1 MLIAILYTGELRT
14 CFKTIEYTKKNIL
27 LNDDIHVFATIQNAD
42 TIECNEFIKTHIGSN
57 LKNLTHFNKT
67 EIVWNFIQDE
77 LLSKMSINNSTYNY
91 LKQSG
96 SMIENYQSYLSY
108 KSLLEYEKAQN
119 IKYDYIVRLRTDIIY
134 TQQLNFNFTKLT
146 ISDIKENLQ
155 LINNITKE
163 RNLLSLKN
171 VKLFFNNLLFEKNKI
186 LRNSANYLNID
197 IHSNSDNFNIILN
210 CIINENKNKNEN
222 NENNI
227 LENIHRFLNDGKYI
241 ITIRKNLFFLIKRD
255 FFSEIVNLGITY
267 GIYKN
272 NIDEYWWNSES
283 QLQEICK
290 QNNITIFDSATLIED
305 NSLYKYNYHNYFNQ
319 NNKLYEELECL
330 LFICRN

>member
-27 LNDDIHVFATIQNAD
+27 LNDDVHVFATIQNAD

-57 LKNLTHFNKT
+57 LKSLRYFNKT
-67 EIVWNFIQDE
+67 DILWNSIQDE
-77 LLSKMSINNSTYNY
+77 LLNKMSINPRIYKY
-91 LKQSG
+91 LKTGG

-108 KSLLEYEKAQN
+108 KSLLEYEKTQN

-134 TQQLNFNFTKLT
+134 TQPLTFNFTKLT
-146 ISDIKENLQ
+146 ILDIKDNLQ

-163 RNLLSLKN
+163 TNLLSLKN
-171 VKLFFNNLLFEKNKI
+171 IKLFFNNLLFEKNKI

-197 IHSNSDNFNIILN
+197 IHSNSNNFTNILN
-210 CIINENKNKNEN
+210 YIINENE

-227 LENIHRFLNDGKYI
+227 LESIHRFLNDGKYI
-241 ITIRKNLFFLIKRD
+241 ITLRKNVFFLIKRD

-290 QNNITIFDSATLIED
+290 QNNITIFDSATLLED
-305 NSLYKYNYHNYFNQ
+305 KSLYEYNNDNYFNQ
-319 NNKLYEELECL
+319 NCNLHKDLHCL
-330 LFICRN
+330 FFICRK